1 MPKIAFAIFSFAAL
15 VISVTLPSAPVSA
28 CNIFHGN
35 CDHNKGAPGPLAAA
49 GLPFLAI
56 GYGAYWIFKRRR
68 KTD

>member
-1 MPKIAFAIFSFAAL
+1 MPKIILAIFCIAVL
-15 VISVTLPSAPVSA
+15 VGSVSLASPPVSA
-28 CNIFHGN
+28 CDIHGN

-56 GYGAYWIFKRRR
+56 GYGAFWIFKRRR